1 MLAGGKRKHFYRTH
15 NPKIL
20 SITAVRFDEYFGF
33 TDGEVKEML
42 EYYNLANAY
51 DLVKSWYGGYQFG
64 NVNVYCPWDVFATLS
79 SGEFKIFIFFVKIYC
94 TKNIHVV

>member
-33 TDGEVKEML
+33 TGAEVAKREIEALIAGEVMVAE
-42 EYYNLANAY
+42 E
-51 DLVKSWYGGYQFG
+51 
-64 NVNVYCPWDVFATLS
+64 
-79 SGEFKIFIFFVKIYC
+79 
-94 TKNIHVV
+94 